1 MGFHLLTGVGSQL
14 SALFRVPLNVF
25 VVVSL
30 LTGVG
35 SARNLVLSTCSGVLG
50 FSAIMTGLVIVRKAA
65 ETPHLDNL
73 RPA

>member
-1 MGFHLLTGVGSQL
+1 MGFHLLTSVDLQV

-35 SARNLVLSTCSGVLG
+35 SARNLVLSACSGVLG
-50 FSAIMTGLVIVRKAA
+50 FSAIMTGLVIVRKAS
-65 ETPHLDNL
+65 ETPHTENL

>member
-1 MGFHLLTGVGSQL
+1 VGFHPLTGIGSQL

-25 VVVSL
+25 VVASL

-35 SARNLVLSTCSGVLG
+35 GARDIVLSTCSTVLG
-50 FSAIMTGLVIVRKAA
+50 FSAIMTGFVIVRKAS

>member
-1 MGFHLLTGVGSQL
+1 M
-14 SALFRVPLNVF
+14 PLNIF

-35 SARNLVLSTCSGVLG
+35 NARNLVLSACSGVLG
-50 FSAIMTGLVIVRKAA
+50 FSAIMTGLVVVRRVS
-65 ETPHLDNL
+65 EISHSDNL

>member
-1 MGFHLLTGVGSQL
+1 MIGVGFQL
-14 SALFRVPLNVF
+14 SALFRVPLNIF

-35 SARNLVLSTCSGVLG
+35 NARNLVLSACSGVLG
-50 FSAIMTGLVIVRKAA
+50 FSAIMTGLVVVRRVS
-65 ETPHLDNL
+65 EISHSDNL

>member
-1 MGFHLLTGVGSQL
+1 MGFHPLTDIDSQL

-30 LTGVG
+30 LSGVG
-35 SARNLVLSTCSGVLG
+35 GARNLVLSACSGVLG
-50 FSAIMTGLVIVRKAA
+50 FSAIMTGLVIVRKAS
-65 ETPHLDNL
+65 ETPHSDNL

>member
-1 MGFHLLTGVGSQL
+1 MGFHLLTGFGSQL

-50 FSAIMTGLVIVRKAA
+50 FSAIMTGLVIVRKAS

>member
-1 MGFHLLTGVGSQL
+1 MLTTIGSQL

-35 SARNLVLSTCSGVLG
+35 SARNLVLSACSGVLG
-50 FSAIMTGLVIVRKAA
+50 FSAIMTGLVIVRKAS

>member
-1 MGFHLLTGVGSQL
+1 MGLHSLTGIDSQV

-35 SARNLVLSTCSGVLG
+35 SARNLVLSACSGVLG
-50 FSAIMTGLVIVRKAA
+50 FSAITTGLVIVRKASEA
-65 ETPHLDNL
+65 PHSDNL